1 MKLFRKKRVSSL
13 TIFSGKDV
21 KKFFLPESGI
31 HRWSRIPPTET
42 KGRVHTSSVTVAVLD
57 DSKYEKVLINS
68 REVEIT
74 TARGSGNG
82 GQHKNTTDSC
92 VVVKH
97 KPTGVTVRID
107 GRCQHKN
114 KKNALVELTR
124 RIQELY
130 DSQKNLKISDK
141 RREQVGSGNRSE
153 KIRTYN
159 VKANRVKDHITGKKI
174 SLAQVYK
181 GNLRL
186 LR

>member
-1 MKLFRKKRVSSL
+1 VQ
-13 TIFSGKDV
+13 
-21 KKFFLPESGI
+21 
-31 HRWSRIPPTET
+31 
-42 KGRVHTSSVTVAVLD
+42 
-57 DSKYEKVLINS
+57 INP
-68 REVEIT
+68 REIEIT
-74 TARGSGNG
+74 TTRGSGNG

-97 KPTGVTVRID
+97 KPTGITARID

-114 KKNALVELTR
+114 KKNALEELQR
-124 RIQELY
+124 RVQELY
-130 DSQKNLKISDK
+130 NSKKNSKIQDK
-141 RREQVGSGNRSE
+141 RRNQIGSGNRAE

-159 VKANRVKDHITGKKI
+159 VKANRVTDHITGKKT